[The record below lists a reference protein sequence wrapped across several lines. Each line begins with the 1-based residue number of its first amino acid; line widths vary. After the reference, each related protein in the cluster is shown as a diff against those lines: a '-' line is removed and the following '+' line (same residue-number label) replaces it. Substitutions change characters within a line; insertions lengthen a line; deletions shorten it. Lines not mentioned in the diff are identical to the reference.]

1 MRYFP
6 EQENLIYTGLSQF
19 TVTSW
24 LRVAYDQCR
33 KSGFSGANY
42 TRSLDDIPDQGHAF
56 RAITATEKLQSGIE
70 SVPAS
75 HLPIAP

>member
-24 LRVAYDQCR
+24 LRVAYDQHS
-33 KSGFSGANY
+33 KWGLSGANY